1 MGLTKA
7 LAEFVHDT
15 NFEDIPPAV
24 IEKGKECFL
33 DCLGCALA
41 GVEDD
46 ASRLITEYVS
56 ENGGKG
62 QASVIGSPLK
72 TDVMN
77 AALANGV
84 ISHALDFDDYH
95 GDTVIHATAGCLP
108 AILSI
113 GEVKKLSGAD
123 ILTALVLGFDL
134 SIRLGLGLTSYH
146 YERGWHATSTA
157 GRFGAT
163 AGAVKLLKLNVDQI
177 IHAFGTCG
185 TQLSGVRQ
193 VFGSMCKPFHAG
205 KSAMDG
211 AMSAYLAGK
220 GFTSS
225 KEIIE
230 GELGVLDVLT
240 DHKDEEAVL
249 RDLGSKYH
257 ISDVSFK
264 PYPTC
269 A

>member
-1 MGLTKA
+1 MELTKA

-24 IEKGKECFL
+24 IEKAKQCFL

-41 GVEDD
+41 GLEDE

-56 ENGGKG
+56 ENGGK
-62 QASVIGSPLK
+62 QKASVIGTPLK
-72 TDVMN
+72 TDVVN

-84 ISHALDFDDYH
+84 ICHALDFDDYH

-108 AILSI
+108 AILAV
-113 GEVKKLSGAD
+113 GEDKKLSGAD
-123 ILTALVLGFDL
+123 VLTALVLGFDL

-163 AGAVKLLKLNVDQI
+163 AGTAKLLKLNVDQI
-177 IHAFGTCG
+177 VHAFGICG
-185 TQLSGVRQ
+185 TQLSGLRQ

-211 AMSAYLAGK
+211 VMSACLAGK

-230 GELGVLDVLT
+230 GELGVFDVLT
-240 DHKDEEAVL
+240 DHKDEEVVL
-249 RDLGSKYH
+249 RDIESKYY
-257 ISDVSFK
+257 ISEVSFK